1 MQNDVLKELL
11 EKNIQEF
18 LDRCSHKVLNGKLKL
33 IPRQKNMDS
42 IYSMGLSILNIEEII
57 AELTIE
63 NYYKGPTPDH
73 KDKEE
78 EVWEFLVDFEEYPI
92 YIKLRLDEKDD
103 LVVCISFHEA
113 EYKRKSL
120 LV

>member
-11 EKNIQEF
+11 RNEIQEF
-18 LDRCSHKVLNGKLKL
+18 LDRCSHKVLSGKLKL
-33 IPRQKNMDS
+33 IPREKNMES
-42 IYSMGLSILNIEEII
+42 IYSMGLSILNVEEII
-57 AELTIE
+57 AELSVE
-63 NYYKGPTPDH
+63 DYYRGPTPDH
-73 KDKEE
+73 KDGEE
-78 EVWEFLVDFEEYPI
+78 EVWEFLTDFEGYSI

-120 LV
+120 LF